1 MTKTLIYLI
10 AIFALWLYF
19 RYGNFGK
26 GEEKRSKEEVIEDAD
41 KAGSGSGGTMA
52 SAGFAQGRV

>member
-26 GEEKRSKEEVIEDAD
+26 SEEKRSKEEVIEDAD
-41 KAGSGSGGTMA
+41 KAGSGF
-52 SAGFAQGRV
+52 GFAQGRV